1 VSDLP
6 TPRLP
11 YRASAVMHAVLAAL
25 ILVVAWLTQGN
36 ITKAVAVALGYF
48 VVATGWS
55 WFQLRRR
62 EQREQQ
68 GSTGEGGRG
77 S

>member
-1 VSDLP
+1 MSDLP
-6 TPRLP
+6 STGLP
-11 YRASAVMHAVLAAL
+11 YRASAVMHAVLAVL
-25 ILVVAWLTQGN
+25 ILVVAWLTQGS
-36 ITKAVAVALGYF
+36 IPRAVAVAIGYF

-62 EQREQQ
+62 EQRERR
-68 GSTGEGGRG
+68 GAPREGGRG